1 MKKTALIIL
10 AIVLFSAVVA
20 LASLGPYTGMNMRMG
35 MGPSDAGPLGGTGD
49 AVLWDA
55 TGDAVLWDAT
65 GDKILWD

>member
-10 AIVLFSAVVA
+10 AIVLLSAVFA
-20 LASLGPYTGMNMRMG
+20 LASLGPYTGMNMRMS
-35 MGPSDAGPLGGTGD
+35 MGESGVSPTPSTGD

-65 GDKILWD
+65 NDKVLWD